1 MQTTSENY
9 EELAVGDT
17 AFQRYTILGR
27 LGRGSTS
34 VVYEAES
41 LEERG
46 RIVALKVLNEA
57 SAKNRKLVELFR
69 SEVKLAKQLDHPNL
83 VKGYEYVKDGI
94 WEAYAMELL
103 SGGNLHD
110 LIYHN
115 GSLRIEESFHMLE
128 QICCGLRA
136 LHKNGIVHR
145 DLKPQNILIG
155 STWQVKITDFST
167 ALVAGNRPLPY
178 DYGQVGTLEYMSPEV
193 LSKGKADERSD
204 IFALGAI
211 AYQMIT
217 GELPFPQTRFSDR
230 SNANKRPKVIPPHK
244 RTAECP
250 KRLSKLIVKC
260 LKVKPHRRI
269 QTAEKF
275 LDELRTV
282 YQYVE

>member
-1 MQTTSENY
+1 MQSDSENY
-9 EELAVGDT
+9 EELQPGDT
-17 AFQRYTILGR
+17 AFRRYEILDR

-34 VVYEAES
+34 VVYKAES
-41 LEERG
+41 LEEKG
-46 RIVALKVLNEA
+46 RIVALKVLNKA
-57 SAKNRKLVELFR
+57 SAENRKLVELFR
-69 SEVKLAKQLDHPNL
+69 SEVKLAKQLEHPNL
-83 VKGYEYVKDGI
+83 VKGYEYVKEGI

-128 QICCGLRA
+128 QICCGIQA
-136 LHKNGIVHR
+136 LHSNGIVHR
-145 DLKPQNILIG
+145 DLKPQNILVG

-167 ALVAGNRPLPY
+167 ALVAGNRPLPF
-178 DYGQVGTLEYMSPEV
+178 DDGQVGTPEYMSPEV

-211 AYQMIT
+211 AYQMLT

-230 SNANKRPKVIPPHK
+230 SNLEKRPKVIPPHK
-244 RTAECP
+244 RNSHCP
-250 KRLSKLIVKC
+250 KQLSKLIVKC

-269 QTAEKF
+269 QSAEKF
-275 LDELRTV
+275 LKELRSV
-282 YQYVE
+282 FQYAE